1 MPYNVYPKLSAMGK
15 IIMLIKAISKGKY
28 LRTIIPIGIVIKFN
42 LSEGENVSWE
52 IRAKRWRA
60 YNYYEII

>member
-1 MPYNVYPKLSAMGK
+1 
-15 IIMLIKAISKGKY
+15 MLIKAISKGKY

-42 LSEGENVSWE
+42 LSEGEKVSWE